1 MARVTARVR
10 RGADNEP
17 TLALLVLDLSPAE
30 RELPALSKVQ
40 REVARLVLAGCSD
53 REIARIRGIALR
65 TAQNHVAAL
74 FRKTGTHSRGELVAA
89 LLHVD

>member
-1 MARVTARVR
+1 MPLVSARVR

-17 TLALLVLDLSPAE
+17 TLALLVLDLTSTE
-30 RELPALSKVQ
+30 RALPSLSRVQ

-53 REIARIRGIALR
+53 REIAHVRGIALR

-89 LLHVD
+89 LVHLD